1 MCECKNIL
9 TFFISFPSAIYD
21 VDEEQEKLDL
31 EPDFQYIPE
40 MSGLELSHSEADSL
54 RSSIQLPERWAVQRV
69 PWLHS
74 LM

>member
-1 MCECKNIL
+1 MKCKIL

-54 RSSIQLPERWAVQRV
+54 RSSIQLLRDGLSSGTVAAQFDV
-69 PWLHS
+69 S
-74 LM
+74 